1 MPMDRRS
8 EIRRILEEIISKD
21 SERNR
26 DNSGNR
32 PVLISTSVS
41 GEQPSTSH
49 RDVQSQPLV
58 FVCTSIKVSITVNT
72 SKLH

>member
-1 MPMDRRS
+1 
-8 EIRRILEEIISKD
+8 LEEIISED

-41 GEQPSTSH
+41 GEQD
-49 RDVQSQPLV
+49 RD
-58 FVCTSIKVSITVNT
+58 
-72 SKLH
+72 